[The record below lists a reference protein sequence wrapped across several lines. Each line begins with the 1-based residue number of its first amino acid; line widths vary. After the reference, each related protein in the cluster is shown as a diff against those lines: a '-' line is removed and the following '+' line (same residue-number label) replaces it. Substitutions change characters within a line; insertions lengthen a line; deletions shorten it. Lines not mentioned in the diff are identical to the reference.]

1 MKKGDPSSASF
12 LCQAVKKNNTAHKS
26 TVKNNASMTFI
37 SYQKEKQIE
46 CCCNLG
52 GNTLENVHFETWPM
66 RLLEKD

>member
-1 MKKGDPSSASF
+1 VSSRKKEQHSS
-12 LCQAVKKNNTAHKS
+12 HKS